1 MIKLILFI
9 FFQGA
14 SATYPSFSCDV
25 KLADLKP
32 NSRSDNEHNS
42 NTSKCKQRSFEKM
55 KVQLQSQ
62 IDDLGEEFEGL
73 DNFSETVFKDERH
86 DVERSFREKGKYH
99 ESVIGVVNSGVES
112 MEYVLGGPLHNEIG
126 IGNDVLDQLVDE
138 LSEKEMDPVC
148 ETIKTFLNTSKVA
161 GGAGCTPGQHHGGKY
176 NGKV

>member
-1 MIKLILFI
+1 M
-9 FFQGA
+9 
-14 SATYPSFSCDV
+14 

-32 NSRSDNEHNS
+32 NSRSESEHNVD
-42 NTSKCKQRSFEKM
+42 TKQCKQRSFEEM
-55 KVQLQSQ
+55 KVQLEGQ
-62 IDDLGEEFEGL
+62 IHDFGEDFENL

-126 IGNDVLDQLVDE
+126 IGNDVLDQLFSE
-138 LSEKEMDPVC
+138 LSEKQMDPVSAV
-148 ETIKTFLNTSKVA
+148 IKTFLDTSKVA

-176 NGKV
+176 NDKF